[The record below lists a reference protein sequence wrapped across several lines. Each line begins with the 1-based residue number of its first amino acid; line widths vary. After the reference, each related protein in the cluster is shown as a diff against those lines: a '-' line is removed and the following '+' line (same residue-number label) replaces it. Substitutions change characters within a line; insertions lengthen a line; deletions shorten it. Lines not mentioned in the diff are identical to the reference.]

1 MKVFIAGPRAIP
13 KLNKKVEER
22 LYNIYS
28 KNIAVVVGDA
38 NGVDKAVQSYFHKLN
53 YQNVNIYAAQ
63 GKARCNVGNWIVEN
77 VKVESNTKG
86 FDYYAAKDLKM
97 AEVAD
102 YGFMIWNG
110 KSKGT
115 LNNIINLLK
124 RNKKTL
130 IYFIPEDKFYC
141 LNKLKDFK
149 KIINKCNEETKILF
163 QNLSKE
169 TIQLSVSEENLNFNI
184 NEQLTF

>member
-1 MKVFIAGPRAIP
+1 MKVFIAGPRAIS
-13 KLNKKVEER
+13 KLNKNIEER

-28 KNIAVVVGDA
+28 KNITVVVGDA
-38 NGVDKAVQSYFHKLN
+38 NGIDKAVQSYFYKLN
-53 YQNVNIYAAQ
+53 YQNVNIYATQ
-63 GKARCNVGNWIVEN
+63 GKARCNIGNWIVEN
-77 VKVESNTKG
+77 VKVESKIKG
-86 FDYYAAKDLKM
+86 FDYYAAKDLRM

-130 IYFIPEDKFYC
+130 IYFTPESQFYC
-141 LNKLKDFK
+141 FSKLNDFE
-149 KIINKCNEETKILF
+149 KILIKCEEEAKILF
-163 QNLSKE
+163 QSLSND
-169 TIQLSVSEENLNFNI
+169 IVQLSVSEEKSSYCI